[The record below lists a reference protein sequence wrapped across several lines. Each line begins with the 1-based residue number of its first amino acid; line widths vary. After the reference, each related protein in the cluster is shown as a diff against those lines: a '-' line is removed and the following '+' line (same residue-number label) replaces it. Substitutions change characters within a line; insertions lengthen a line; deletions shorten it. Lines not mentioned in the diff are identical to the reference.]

1 MTNNNNSA
9 AVNNNAEATSMKM
22 YKVNIASQKGHD
34 TLELTLEASIDNI
47 IENAESKARWVFING
62 EKFEFQG
69 TNYRSD
75 TNVQRL
81 QAQLQAMDDPAI
93 LLTGRLVGGK
103 E

>member
-1 MTNNNNSA
+1 MTIENNSA
-9 AVNNNAEATSMKM
+9 AVNSNTEANTMKM

-34 TLELTLEASIDNI
+34 TLELTLEQSVDNI

-69 TNYRSD
+69 TNYRSEQ
-75 TNVQRL
+75 NVQRL

-93 LLTGRLVGGK
+93 LLTGQLVGGK
-103 E
+103 N